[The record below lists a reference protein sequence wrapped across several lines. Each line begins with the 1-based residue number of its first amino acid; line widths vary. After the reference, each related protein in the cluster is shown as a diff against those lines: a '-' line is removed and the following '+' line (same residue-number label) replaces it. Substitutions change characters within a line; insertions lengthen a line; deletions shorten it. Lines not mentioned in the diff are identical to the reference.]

1 MAQTKVK
8 SGLLEGVATTVTPLS
23 GAATCDFS
31 AADIFNITITEAT
44 TLTFTNP
51 QLAAVKDIVVTGEFA
66 VTLPASVREVT
77 GNTVDAAGV
86 TLIQVLCVDA
96 STPVYYASIGTAAA

>member
-1 MAQTKVK
+1 MAQTKAK
-8 SGLLEGVATTVTPLS
+8 TGLLEGVAATVTPSS

-31 AADIFNITITEAT
+31 TADIFNITITEAT

-51 QLAAVKDIVVTGEFA
+51 QLASVKDIVVTGEFA
-66 VTLPASVREVT
+66 ITFPSTVKEVT
-77 GNTVDAAGV
+77 GNLATAVGV

-96 STPVYYASIGTAAA
+96 TTPVYYASIGTAAA

>member
-8 SGLLEGVATTVTPLS
+8 SNLLEGVAATVTPIS
-23 GAATCDFS
+23 GSATCDFS
-31 AADIFNITITEAT
+31 AADIFNITITGAT

-51 QLAAVKDIVVTGEFA
+51 QLAAVKDIVITGDYA
-66 VTLPASVREVT
+66 VTLPSSVREVT

-96 STPVYYASIGTAAA
+96 STPVYYASIGTVPA

>member
-8 SGLLEGVATTVTPLS
+8 SGLLEGVADGVTPLS

-31 AADIFNITITEAT
+31 TADIFNITTTEAT

-51 QLAAVKDIVVTGEFA
+51 QLAAVKDIVVTGESA

-77 GNTVDAAGV
+77 GNTVEAEGV

-96 STPVYYASIGTAAA
+96 TTPVYYASIGTASA

>member
-8 SGLLEGVATTVTPLS
+8 SGLLEGVAATVTPVS

-31 AADIFNITITEAT
+31 AADIFNITIIEAT
-44 TLTFTNP
+44 TFTFTNP
-51 QLAAVKDIVVTGEFA
+51 QLAGVKDIVVTGDFA
-66 VTLPASVREVT
+66 VTFPATVKEVT

-86 TLIQVLCVDA
+86 TLIQVLCVDNT
-96 STPVYYASIGTAAA
+96 TPVYYASIGTAAA